1 MKRNL
6 QFLIILL
13 FTLIVSEKGFAQQ
26 SSTITGKVIDSK
38 TKEPIIGAAV
48 AIKGS
53 PGGTLTDVSG
63 NFTFKSNK
71 KPPFTVLATFVG
83 YKKQE
88 IEVYELETLKI
99 SLVESKGFKLDEVVV
114 IGYGTQ
120 KRSDI
125 TGSVASVP
133 IEIKSQPVSSVERL
147 LQGAIAGV
155 QVTQSTG
162 QPGGGVS
169 VQVRGSGSITAG
181 TQPLYVID
189 GFPVYNDESLN
200 DAGVTDGPKIN
211 PLSSIN
217 TSDIESI
224 DVLKDASAT
233 AIYGSRGA
241 NGVVIINTKKGTGG
255 KSSINYD
262 GYYGVQSVVKTI
274 PLLTAGEWGALRND
288 ALINSGKAPQYSKAQ
303 LDSLGQG
310 TDWQSAAFRE
320 AAIQSHS
327 ISILTGS
334 EKTRLAIS
342 GNYFKQDGVIRN
354 TGFERYSGR
363 LNVEHDY
370 SKKLRLST
378 YITASTSNAQVAPA
392 SVVPNLLL
400 MSPAVP
406 IYNPD
411 GSFLIKTPFEGTY
424 SNPINTLLNQVNE
437 TRTNRILAN
446 VSGEYTILDGLVAKV
461 LVGTDIIDNKQNRY
475 RPSTVYESAGLGGI
489 AQVGSIFTSNWL
501 NENTLSYTKNIN
513 NIHNFNAIIGF
524 TQQSSVT
531 QGSVAAAAGFAT
543 DAFSFNNLGA
553 GITSQ
558 TPSSLS
564 SKWAL
569 ESFLARVNYGYND
582 KYLLTL
588 TVRSDGSSRF
598 GSGNKWGTFPSAAF
612 AWNAGEEEFIKN
624 IATIT
629 HLKFRLSGGLT
640 GNQQIPTYQ
649 SLSQLG
655 FYRYNFGNT
664 NVSGFAPNTIANPNL
679 SWEKTAQYDFGID
692 LGLFKNRVNIVADI
706 YYKKTTDLLLNVTLP
721 ATSGLLN
728 FTTLQAQAYQNIGAV
743 ENKGIELAVSSKNL
757 IGKFKWN
764 SNLIFAINRNQV
776 LSLGDGVSQLIPDNS
791 LPSIAAVGQPLGS
804 FIVYQTNGLI
814 PVGTPPAKALT
825 PSQNKAAGGQQY
837 VDQNNDG
844 VITQAGDRIIIANQP
859 SFTAG
864 LTNTF
869 NYKGFDLAVFF
880 QASYGGKI
888 YNQNRA
894 TLELGTGYTNAT
906 RTLLN
911 RYTETN
917 TKTDVHSAYQ
927 DPAATISDRFIED
940 GSYLRLKN
948 ISLGYTLPEKLLSKA
963 KIKTI
968 RFYVSAQN
976 LWTLTNYTGYDPE
989 ASSNGQ
995 SAINSGVDNGV
1006 YPNSKT
1012 ILGGISLSF

>member
-327 ISILTGS
+327 ISI
-334 EKTRLAIS
+334 
-342 GNYFKQDGVIRN
+342 
-354 TGFERYSGR
+354 
-363 LNVEHDY
+363 
-370 SKKLRLST
+370 
-378 YITASTSNAQVAPA
+378 
-392 SVVPNLLL
+392 
-400 MSPAVP
+400 
-406 IYNPD
+406 
-411 GSFLIKTPFEGTY
+411 
-424 SNPINTLLNQVNE
+424 
-437 TRTNRILAN
+437 
-446 VSGEYTILDGLVAKV
+446 
-461 LVGTDIIDNKQNRY
+461 
-475 RPSTVYESAGLGGI
+475 
-489 AQVGSIFTSNWL
+489 
-501 NENTLSYTKNIN
+501 
-513 NIHNFNAIIGF
+513 
-524 TQQSSVT
+524 
-531 QGSVAAAAGFAT
+531 
-543 DAFSFNNLGA
+543 
-553 GITSQ
+553 
-558 TPSSLS
+558 
-564 SKWAL
+564 
-569 ESFLARVNYGYND
+569 
-582 KYLLTL
+582 
-588 TVRSDGSSRF
+588 
-598 GSGNKWGTFPSAAF
+598 
-612 AWNAGEEEFIKN
+612 
-624 IATIT
+624 
-629 HLKFRLSGGLT
+629 
-640 GNQQIPTYQ
+640 
-649 SLSQLG
+649 
-655 FYRYNFGNT
+655 
-664 NVSGFAPNTIANPNL
+664 
-679 SWEKTAQYDFGID
+679 
-692 LGLFKNRVNIVADI
+692 
-706 YYKKTTDLLLNVTLP
+706 
-721 ATSGLLN
+721 
-728 FTTLQAQAYQNIGAV
+728 
-743 ENKGIELAVSSKNL
+743 
-757 IGKFKWN
+757 
-764 SNLIFAINRNQV
+764 
-776 LSLGDGVSQLIPDNS
+776 
-791 LPSIAAVGQPLGS
+791 
-804 FIVYQTNGLI
+804 
-814 PVGTPPAKALT
+814 
-825 PSQNKAAGGQQY
+825 
-837 VDQNNDG
+837 
-844 VITQAGDRIIIANQP
+844 
-859 SFTAG
+859 
-864 LTNTF
+864 
-869 NYKGFDLAVFF
+869 
-880 QASYGGKI
+880 
-888 YNQNRA
+888 
-894 TLELGTGYTNAT
+894 
-906 RTLLN
+906 
-911 RYTETN
+911 
-917 TKTDVHSAYQ
+917 
-927 DPAATISDRFIED
+927 
-940 GSYLRLKN
+940 
-948 ISLGYTLPEKLLSKA
+948 
-963 KIKTI
+963 
-968 RFYVSAQN
+968 
-976 LWTLTNYTGYDPE
+976 
-989 ASSNGQ
+989 
-995 SAINSGVDNGV
+995 
-1006 YPNSKT
+1006 
-1012 ILGGISLSF
+1012 